1 MRKVATS
8 DKRYLGFNQNVFS
21 LGWVSFLTDVSSEMI
36 LNLLPLLLKN
46 VLGVG
51 TAVIGVIEGVAD
63 STATLTRLPSGW
75 LSDRL
80 GRRKGLTL
88 LGYGLSTVSKPF
100 LYLASGWGLVLG
112 VRFADRVGKGVRT
125 APRDALLADS
135 TSQQDRGRNFG
146 FHRAMDTAG
155 AMVGILGAALIVFLM
170 QRGNVNLERNTFR
183 TIVIVG
189 TIPAVLALIVLWW
202 FVREVGTSKKS
213 AIATGSV
220 PSESGRFPTAFK
232 VFLPIAVL
240 FTLANS
246 SDAFLL
252 LRAQNLG
259 LSVLQILLVLAAFN
273 LVYAALSTHAGILS
287 DKIGRRAVILSGW
300 VAYAL
305 IYLGFAVASAA
316 WQVVFLYL
324 AYGLYYAA
332 SEVPARALVADL
344 VPAGRRGTAYGIYH
358 TSIGITAFPA
368 SLLAGWLWQSYSPRA
383 PFLFSA
389 AVAGLAAL
397 LLALTLRPRT
407 LPKTAN

>member
-1 MRKVATS
+1 MKNVPTS
-8 DKRYLGFNQNVFS
+8 EKRYLGFNQNVFW

-80 GRRKGLTL
+80 GRRKGLTF

-100 LYLASGWGLVLG
+100 LYLASSWGLVLG

-135 TSQQDRGRNFG
+135 TSQEDRGRNFG

-213 AIATGSV
+213 AIATGLV

-232 VFLPIAVL
+232 VFLPIAML

-259 LSVLQILLVLAAFN
+259 LSVLQIL
-273 LVYAALSTHAGILS
+273 
-287 DKIGRRAVILSGW
+287 
-300 VAYAL
+300 
-305 IYLGFAVASAA
+305 
-316 WQVVFLYL
+316 
-324 AYGLYYAA
+324 
-332 SEVPARALVADL
+332 
-344 VPAGRRGTAYGIYH
+344 
-358 TSIGITAFPA
+358 
-368 SLLAGWLWQSYSPRA
+368 
-383 PFLFSA
+383 
-389 AVAGLAAL
+389 
-397 LLALTLRPRT
+397 
-407 LPKTAN
+407 